1 MVHQEAGVMAS
12 KWTMTPRRERRGAG
26 AVAVGGPGE
35 PGPGDYDLE
44 VWLGSGTAG
53 AQKLKPKHKEFLGGE
68 GWFGVIFF
76 GEHFEGSWRI
86 PWLCWLWVVLIFG
99 VQQQREVNGF
109 LGSWFFSQCCLLGI
123 QVFFVLLWYWLHFYS
138 MQWGCSIFPYA
149 IELFLPVFTWK
160 FVLTSWRGT
169 QETFGKSAKY
179 TAGQKFAWGPKLSF
193 LKKTPTAITSLVMKG
208 LDTVRD
214 HTTLFHRNPDSY
226 I

>member
-1 MVHQEAGVMAS
+1 
-12 KWTMTPRRERRGAG
+12 
-26 AVAVGGPGE
+26 
-35 PGPGDYDLE
+35 
-44 VWLGSGTAG
+44 
-53 AQKLKPKHKEFLGGE
+53 
-68 GWFGVIFF
+68 
-76 GEHFEGSWRI
+76 
-86 PWLCWLWVVLIFG
+86 
-99 VQQQREVNGF
+99 
-109 LGSWFFSQCCLLGI
+109 
-123 QVFFVLLWYWLHFYS
+123 

-160 FVLTSWRGT
+160 FVLTSRRGT